1 MNNLLRKEKN
11 DNVTHIL
18 NKNETKYFD
27 DSNKNVRNYGID
39 LLRIFSTINIIVLH
53 INKASKELNYNH
65 YSPRFNSIWL
75 SETMAY
81 WGVNGFGIISGI
93 VGYKKHKFSNLIFI
107 WFQTF
112 FYSVTTSF
120 YNYLKT
126 IKTNKQILF
135 LSFFPIYTKYHW
147 YVNAYACMYPFLPFI
162 NCGINNIDR
171 VSIRNFIIIIICFFS
186 IYDIIVAIM
195 IKKNNYNYLNS
206 GYSPIWLI
214 ILYIVG
220 GYLGKFIV
228 RIQKNKIMNYI
239 FWLLIY
245 FLSSFFSYYVFL
257 ILLKKKYKIS
267 YKLFI
272 CYISP
277 TILIQALS
285 LILIFSR
292 LNIHNFIIKKFISFL
307 TPLTFNIILIHSTLL
322 TKKYSLTLKFLNYF
336 KELNHTFL
344 ILKTYGLALLIYF
357 FCAFIDYFRFLIF
370 KKIKIKELCLFIE
383 KISPKII
390 DKIIN
395 LCSLNL

>member
-1 MNNLLRKEKN
+1 MKNLLRKEKN
-11 DNVTHIL
+11 DDNITL
-18 NKNETKYFD
+18 NKNKTKYFD

-53 INKASKELNYNH
+53 INKASKELNYNY

-75 SETMAY
+75 SEVMAY

-107 WFQTF
+107 WFQTS

-120 YNYLKT
+120 YNYLKN
-126 IKTNKQILF
+126 IKTKKQILF
-135 LSFFPIYTKYHW
+135 LSFFPICRKYHW
-147 YVNAYACMYPFLPFI
+147 YVRAYACMYLFLPFI
-162 NCGINNIDR
+162 NCGINDIDR
-171 VSIRNFIIIIICFFS
+171 VSIRNFIIILICFFS
-186 IYDIIVAIM
+186 IYDIIVTIM
-195 IKKNNYNYLNS
+195 INRNNYNYLNS

-214 ILYIVG
+214 ILYIIG

-239 FWLLIY
+239 FWVLIY
-245 FLSSFFSYYVFL
+245 FVSSLFSYYVFL

-285 LILIFSR
+285 LIGK
-292 LNIHNFIIKKFISFL
+292 NI
-307 TPLTFNIILIHSTLL
+307 
-322 TKKYSLTLKFLNYF
+322 
-336 KELNHTFL
+336 
-344 ILKTYGLALLIYF
+344 
-357 FCAFIDYFRFLIF
+357 
-370 KKIKIKELCLFIE
+370 
-383 KISPKII
+383 
-390 DKIIN
+390 
-395 LCSLNL
+395 